1 MTKSFKNKKG
11 FTPSGVE
18 GFSLIEMLVY
28 ISILVFMLAV
38 IMDITISMVRSE
50 RVIRASRNVE
60 NSASITLERFVREV
74 RQADSINTTSSV
86 FGSNPGVLVLQGT
99 DTLGNPRTVE
109 FYVSSETLLLKENG
123 LDLGALTQADARVT
137 NLVFSHFLG
146 SNSEGVRIEV
156 TIESGEGPHY
166 RSENFYASAILR

>member
-1 MTKSFKNKKG
+1 MTKI
-11 FTPSGVE
+11 PSKQK

-60 NSASITLERFVREV
+60 NSASIALERIVREM
-74 RQADSINTTSSV
+74 RQADSINTTSSI

-99 DTLGNPRTVE
+99 DTLGDPRTVE

-123 LDLGALTQADARVT
+123 LDLGTLTEADARVT
-137 NLVFSHFLG
+137 DLVFNYFSG
-146 SNSEGVRIEV
+146 SNSEGVRIEM
-156 TIESGEGPHY
+156 TIESGESPHY
-166 RSENFYASAILR
+166 RSEHFYASAILR